1 MLFEFFSIMTVKL
14 PILATDFMFYWN
26 VYNYDSQKEEKI
38 EISIEKY

>member
-1 MLFEFFSIMTVKL
+1 MVRTSKDG
-14 PILATDFMFYWN
+14 DFMFYWN